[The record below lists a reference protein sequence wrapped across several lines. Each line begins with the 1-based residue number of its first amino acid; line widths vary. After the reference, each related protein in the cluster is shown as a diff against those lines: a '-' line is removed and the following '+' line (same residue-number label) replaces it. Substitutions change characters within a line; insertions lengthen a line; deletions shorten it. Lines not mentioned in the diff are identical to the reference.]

1 MTSPVLALI
10 LGLAAWAPAAASAS
24 WLPWD
29 QDPVF
34 ESVQKSYDEEKF
46 AEVADR
52 LSGAGMRKI
61 SRRHR
66 ALAYKMLGASYT
78 RQGRLKEAI
87 AVYQY
92 AEGLY
97 PEDINILSGLA
108 NLLHH
113 VDLDD
118 RARPLFERVLDI
130 HPNNAEA
137 HLGMAEISF
146 KQGFLEKAQRHYES
160 VLAEWNQNEGI
171 WRGYAL
177 VLAKRR
183 DWAGAVQA
191 VRRALSLLES
201 SDSYEALAVFQ
212 RAGGDSEAYASLQRA
227 LAITE
232 DRPDLR
238 LRAGLWLLED
248 GRLDES
254 LREAEG
260 VLALHPEEPLALWL
274 RASVN
279 LRSGRMDAARKDLES
294 AAGAGRKSPFVARA
308 AAAMLEL
315 SRR

>member
-1 MTSPVLALI
+1 MTSLALLLI
-10 LGLAAWAPAAASAS
+10 LGAWTPSDASAS
-24 WLPWD
+24 WLPWG
-29 QDPVF
+29 QDPAF
-34 ESVQKSYDEEKF
+34 ESVQKLYNGGKF
-46 AEVADR
+46 GEVAGR

-66 ALAYKMLGASYT
+66 ALAYKMLGVSYE
-78 RQGRLKEAI
+78 RKGRLKEAL

-97 PEDINILSGLA
+97 PKDINILSGLA

-113 VDLDD
+113 VGLDD

-137 HLGMAEISF
+137 HLGMAEISY
-146 KQGFLEKAQRHYES
+146 KQGFLEKAQRHYEI
-160 VLAEWNQNEGI
+160 VLTEWNQNESI
-171 WRGYAL
+171 WRGYAV

-183 DWAGAVQA
+183 DWAGAVHA
-191 VRRALSLLES
+191 VRQALSLQES
-201 SDSYEALAVFQ
+201 ADSYEALAVFQ
-212 RAGGDSEAYASLQRA
+212 RANGDAEAYASLKRA
-227 LAITE
+227 SGITQ

-248 GRLDES
+248 GWLDES
-254 LREAEG
+254 LGEAEA
-260 VLALHPEEPLALWL
+260 VLALRPQDPLAHWL

-279 LRSGRMDAARKDLES
+279 LRRGRMDAARKDLES
-294 AAGAGRKSPFVARA
+294 AAGAGRNSPFVARA
-308 AAAMLEL
+308 AEAMLAQ